1 MTTINLKEGGSI
13 SKALESAPQGPVTI
27 ILEKGIY
34 NERVVV
40 TRSDVTLI
48 SESGAVITSSV
59 SHGDIIDGK
68 KVNTGDS
75 ATFTVAAPN
84 FSSYGVTY
92 ENSFDWISAVRQ
104 NEENDGEK
112 KKDLQAVALRL
123 DFGAVNSSFRS
134 CSFLSWQDTLYIDY
148 GVSSFEDCTVEGA
161 VDFIFGSGTAL
172 FQGCDIV
179 SRARGY
185 VAAPSTYSSES
196 TGFVFHDC
204 AIKRDEFVGDDTVY
218 LARPWFPSGSEN
230 RSPMILFIDC
240 TLDKHIK
247 KELWTDMSTMNGN
260 GEKILHKP
268 DDARFYI
275 TSPESENI
283 KADKAEEIL
292 SSLYERLSK

>member
-1 MTTINLKEGGSI
+1 MTTINLKEGDSI
-13 SKALESAPQGPVTI
+13 SRALENAPEGPVTI

-34 NERVVV
+34 KERVVV

-48 SESGAVITSSV
+48 SESGAVITNSV
-59 SHGDIIDGK
+59 SHGDIIEGK
-68 KVNTGDS
+68 EVNTGDS

-92 ENSFDWISAVRQ
+92 ENSFDWISAVRW
-104 NEENDGEK
+104 NEENEEEK

-123 DFGAVNSSFRS
+123 DFGATNSSFRS

-179 SRARGY
+179 SRARGF
-185 VAAPSTYSSES
+185 VTAPSTYSDET

-204 AIKRDEFVGDDTVY
+204 EIKRDEFVGDDTVY

-230 RSPMILFIDC
+230 RSPMVLFIDSS
-240 TLDKHIK
+240 LEGHIK
-247 KELWTDMSTMNGN
+247 KELWTDMATRNGN
-260 GEKILHKP
+260 GEKIIHKAE
-268 DDARFYI
+268 DARFYI
-275 TSPESENI
+275 TSPEYENI
-283 KADKAEEIL
+283 SADKAEGIL
-292 SSLYERLSK
+292 SSLIERLSR